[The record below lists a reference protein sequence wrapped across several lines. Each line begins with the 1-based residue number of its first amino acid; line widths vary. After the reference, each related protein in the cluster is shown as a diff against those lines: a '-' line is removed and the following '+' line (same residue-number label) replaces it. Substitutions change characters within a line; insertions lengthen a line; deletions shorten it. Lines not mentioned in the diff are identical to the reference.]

1 MVNSGKKI
9 IHNWKTCQHR
19 LNSLLFSLPFQII
32 MNALPPDK
40 KLQITS
46 LLDEAYIC
54 RINDLKRSTE
64 LASEAL
70 RLSREMNDKGL
81 MGKCLSML
89 SLFTMIMGEHKA
101 SMSMSQEA
109 MGYFEELK
117 DEKGIA
123 DAKYSIAGI
132 YYKTDNY
139 HLGLVYLIDCLTTY
153 RKFNDYHN
161 QARVQKSLGT
171 IYEYFGDQ
179 KNAVKSYES
188 AIDAA
193 RLAED
198 LNLESNA
205 YNPLSGIYLNLGEI
219 DKAGEIIEKSIAIK
233 KQTGDTRGLAFA
245 LYGRGKVFVK
255 TGKFKEAENDFI
267 EALRIHQN
275 MKERLGSGMVYYKL
289 AALYVIMELI
299 DKAKE
304 TLQTA
309 LEFSEEHNIVM
320 VKFNSYYL
328 LYEIYKKEN
337 NPEKALE
344 SLEKYLSVKEAVINT
359 QTLKIIENYELL
371 NKMESIEKEAQA
383 QLEKAEIIEKKNRA
397 EQAAQVKQEFLSTMS
412 HEIRTPLNA
421 VLTIASLLSEKSNKE
436 DKQLL
441 DSLKFAGN
449 NLLLIINDILD
460 FTKLDSGKVQLELR
474 TGNIKLLLENIKN
487 TYASLAREKGLTLS
501 LNIDSEIHKFYELDE
516 TKISQILGNLIT
528 NAIKFTDEGG
538 VALRVEMVNH
548 AGDSDTIKFSVKDTG
563 IGISKDD
570 SNEIFASFFQPK
582 SITTKKHGGS
592 GLGLAIVKKLVAL
605 HGSSVHVNSKVGA
618 GSEFYFELS
627 LKKSI
632 APDHIIIK
640 PSNFLKGKTVLLAE
654 DNIVNA
660 MVAVKLLSN
669 WEVTTVHAKNGLEAI
684 EKSKL
689 KPYDFILMDIH
700 MPEMDGFEATKQIR
714 KGLTPN
720 KNTPIFAL
728 TADITAEH
736 QKEYNTYFNGFLH
749 KPIEID
755 KLYAALV
762 GV

>member
-1 MVNSGKKI
+1 
-9 IHNWKTCQHR
+9 
-19 LNSLLFSLPFQII
+19 
-32 MNALPPDK
+32 MNPTPTDK
-40 KLQITS
+40 KSQITS
-46 LLDEAYIC
+46 LLDEAYTC
-54 RINDLKRSTE
+54 RVNNLKRSSD
-64 LASEAL
+64 LANEAL
-70 RLSREMNDKGL
+70 AMSREIADKSL
-81 MGKCLSML
+81 IAKCLAML
-89 SLFTMIMGEHKA
+89 SLFTMIMGEHKD
-101 SMSMSQEA
+101 SMAMSQEA
-109 MGYFEELK
+109 IGYFEELK

-219 DKAGEIIEKSIAIK
+219 EKAGEIIEKSIVIK

-255 TGKFKEAENDFI
+255 TGRYKEAEADFS
-267 EALRIHQN
+267 EALQIHQS
-275 MKERLGSGMVYYKL
+275 MGERLGSGMVYYKL
-289 AALYVIMELI
+289 ADLYVRMGLI
-299 DKAKE
+299 EKAKK
-304 TLQTA
+304 TLEVA
-309 LEFSEEHNIVM
+309 LDFSKEHNIVIAI
-320 VKFNSYYL
+320 FNSHYL

-344 SLEKYLSVKEAVINT
+344 SLEKYLTVKEAVINT

-371 NKMESIEKEAQA
+371 NKMELIEKEAQA

-474 TGNIKLLLENIKN
+474 TTNIKLLLENIKN
-487 TYASLAREKGLTLS
+487 TYVSLAREKGLTLS
-501 LNIDSEIHKFYELDE
+501 LLIDSKINKFYALDE
-516 TKISQILGNLIT
+516 TKISQILSNLIT
-528 NAIKFTDEGG
+528 NAIKFTDEGI
-538 VALRVEMVNH
+538 VDLIVEVVH
-548 AGDSDTIKFSVKDTG
+548 QEKDSDTLRFIVKDTG
-563 IGISKDD
+563 IGISEEDKE
-570 SNEIFASFFQPK
+570 EIFVSFFQPK

-605 HGSSVHVNSKVGA
+605 HDSPVHVMSKLGA
-618 GSEFYFELS
+618 GSSFYFELK
-627 LKKSI
+627 LKKSN
-632 APDHIIIK
+632 APENIIIK
-640 PSNFLKGKTVLLAE
+640 PLNFLKGKTVLLAE
-654 DNIVNA
+654 DNFVNA

-684 EKSKL
+684 EKSNL
-689 KPYDFILMDIH
+689 MNYDFILMDIH

-714 KGLTPN
+714 NGMTPN
-720 KNTPIFAL
+720 KDTPIFAL

-736 QKEYNTYFNGFLH
+736 QKEYNAYFNGFLH
-749 KPIEID
+749 KPIEIN
-755 KLYAALV
+755 KLYEALI
-762 GV
+762 GA

>member
-1 MVNSGKKI
+1 MNSEPIEKKSQV
-9 IHNWKTCQHR
+9 T
-19 LNSLLFSLPFQII
+19 
-32 MNALPPDK
+32 A
-40 KLQITS
+40 
-46 LLDEAYIC
+46 LLDEAYAC

-64 LASEAL
+64 LAGEAL
-70 RLSREMNDKGL
+70 RLSREMDDKGL
-81 MGKCLSML
+81 TGKCLSML
-89 SLFTMIMGEHKA
+89 SLFTMIMGEHEA

-109 MGYFEELK
+109 IGYFEELK

-153 RKFNDYHN
+153 RKYHDYHN
-161 QARVQKSLGT
+161 QARVQKYLGT

-219 DKAGEIIEKSIAIK
+219 EKAEEIIEKSIAIK

-245 LYGRGKVFVK
+245 LYGRGKIFVK
-255 TGKFKEAENDFI
+255 TGNYKEAEADFL
-267 EALRIHQN
+267 EALRIHQS
-275 MKERLGSGMVYYKL
+275 MGERLGSGMVYYKL
-289 AALYVIMELI
+289 AALYVNMGLI

-309 LEFSEEHNIVM
+309 LEFSTAHNIVIAI
-320 VKFNSYYL
+320 FNSHYL

-344 SLEKYLSVKEAVINT
+344 SLEKYLTVKEAVINT

-371 NKMESIEKEAQA
+371 NKMELIEKEAQV

-421 VLTIASLLSEKSNKE
+421 VLTIASLLSEKSDRE

-474 TGNIKLLLENIKN
+474 PGNIKLLLENIKN

-501 LNIDSEIHKFYELDE
+501 LHIDSDINKFYELDE

-528 NAIKFTDEGG
+528 NAIKFTDEGR
-538 VALRVEMVNH
+538 VELIVEMVKQQ
-548 AGDSDTIKFSVKDTG
+548 DDTDDIKFSIKDSG
-563 IGISKDD
+563 IGISEVDRE
-570 SNEIFASFFQPK
+570 EIFVSFFQPK

-592 GLGLAIVKKLVAL
+592 GLGLAIVKKLLAL
-605 HGSSVHVNSKVGA
+605 FGSTIHLESKLGT
-618 GSEFYFELS
+618 GSTFYFELS
-627 LKKSI
+627 LQKSNS
-632 APDHIIIK
+632 PDNIISK

-654 DNIVNA
+654 DNMVNA

-684 EKSKL
+684 DKSRL
-689 KPYDFILMDIH
+689 KAYDFILMDIH

-714 KGLTPN
+714 KSLTPN
-720 KNTPIFAL
+720 KDTPIFAL

-736 QKEYNTYFNGFLH
+736 QQEYNTYFNGFLR

-755 KLYAALV
+755 KLYAALI